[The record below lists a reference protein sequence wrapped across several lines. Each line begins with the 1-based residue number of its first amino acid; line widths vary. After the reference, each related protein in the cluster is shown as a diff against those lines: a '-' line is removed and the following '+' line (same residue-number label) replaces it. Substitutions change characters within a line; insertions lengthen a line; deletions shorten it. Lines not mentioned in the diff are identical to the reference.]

1 MPRLITL
8 LVCSLFAIKALV
20 LIDAT
25 GLWSDELYS
34 VGKSFQPSLTGL
46 LAMLRNDTHP
56 PLYYIVLW
64 VWGQVLAQTP
74 LTLRLLSWLAY
85 LAGAALVVRQS
96 AAMTSL
102 GSTRTAVSVAAL
114 LMICSP
120 YPIRFSVEGKSY
132 ALLVALVALSWWCR
146 RRWLEGRGAAWTYGL
161 SVALASLTHFYGA
174 FLFAAA
180 AGWDGWQRRWPLARA
195 ALIGLLPT
203 TLWIVY
209 ASTYLFSSRSGSWI
223 GVPDFALL
231 EDTLARGLGWWPL
244 PRLLVM
250 LAVVLL
256 LRRRGLTT
264 DGGEL
269 DRSARWRLLDR
280 SGLIPSGLMVLAVVL
295 VSFLKPLAFSRYF
308 VVLVPAVV
316 TWLAVETAAL
326 SFNRLGRRLL
336 AVMVSLLLLGW
347 WFHSFREIR
356 AGGVREQSNFR
367 AVSRLTAGMTER
379 FSPRP
384 RLFNL
389 SDRMEGVSQVPWRD
403 EDELDDRLN
412 VSPAPTVIWL
422 AASGP
427 EPVMRRRLLPLE
439 RRVRQA
445 GYRCEVRSAE
455 LANAR
460 VLLCT
465 AGET

>member
-8 LVCSLFAIKALV
+8 LVCSLFALKALV

-34 VGKSFQPSLTGL
+34 VGKSFQPSLMGL
-46 LAMLRNDTHP
+46 VEMLRNDTHP
-56 PLYYIVLW
+56 PLYYLVLW
-64 VWGQVLAQTP
+64 GWGQALDQTP
-74 LTLRLLSWLAY
+74 LTSRLLSWLAY

-96 AAMTSL
+96 AAMASH

-114 LMICSP
+114 LMLCSP

-132 ALLVALVALSWWCR
+132 ALLVALVALCWWCR
-146 RRWLEGRGAAWTYGL
+146 RRWLDGTGADWAYGL
-161 SVALASLTHFYGA
+161 SVVLASLTHFYGA

-180 AGWDGWQRRWPLARA
+180 AVWDGWQHRWPLARA
-195 ALIGLLPT
+195 AVIGLLPT

-209 ASTYLFSSRSGSWI
+209 ASAYLFSSRSGSWI
-223 GVPDFALL
+223 GGPDFALL
-231 EDTLARGLGWWPL
+231 EDTLARSLGWWPL
-244 PRLLVM
+244 PRLLVI
-250 LAVVLL
+250 LAVVVL

-269 DRSARWRLLDR
+269 DPSTQWRLLDR
-280 SGLIPSGLMVLAVVL
+280 SGLIPSGLMVLAVVM
-295 VSFLKPLAFSRYF
+295 VSFFKPLAFSRYF
-308 VVLVPAVV
+308 VVLVPAVA

-326 SFNRLGRRLL
+326 SFNRLGRRIL
-336 AVMVSLLLLGW
+336 AVMVALLLLGW
-347 WFHSFREIR
+347 WSHSFREIR

-367 AVSRLTAGMTER
+367 AVSRLTAGMTDR

-389 SDRMEGVSQVPWRD
+389 SDRMEGVSLAPWGD
-403 EDELDDRLN
+403 EDELDDRLQ
-412 VSPAPTVIWL
+412 VSPAPTAIWL

-427 EPVMRRRLLPLE
+427 EPVMRRRLRPLE
-439 RRVRQA
+439 RRVKQA
-445 GYRCEVRSAE
+445 GYRCELRSAE

-460 VLLCT
+460 VLLCSARQT
-465 AGET
+465 

>member
-8 LVCSLFAIKALV
+8 LVCTLFAFKALV

-46 LAMLRNDTHP
+46 VEMLRNDTHP
-56 PLYYIVLW
+56 PLYYVVLW
-64 VWGQVLAQTP
+64 GWGQALAQTP

-85 LAGAALVVRQS
+85 LIGAALVVRQS
-96 AAMTSL
+96 AAMAPR

-114 LMICSP
+114 LMLCSP

-132 ALLVALVALSWWCR
+132 ALLVALVALCWWCR
-146 RRWLEGRGAAWTYGL
+146 RRWLDGSGAAWSYGL

-180 AGWDGWQRRWPLARA
+180 AVWDGWQHRWGLARA

-231 EDTLARGLGWWPL
+231 EDTLARSLGWWPL
-244 PRLLVM
+244 PRLLVI
-250 LAVVLL
+250 LAVVVL
-256 LRRRGLTT
+256 LRRRGLTA

-269 DRSARWRLLDR
+269 DPSSRWRLLDR
-280 SGLIPSGLMVLAVVL
+280 SGLIPSGLMVLAVVM
-295 VSFLKPLAFSRYF
+295 VSFIKPLAFSRYF
-308 VVLVPAVV
+308 VVLVPAVA

-336 AVMVSLLLLGW
+336 AVMVTVLLLGW
-347 WFHSFREIR
+347 WSHSFREIR

-367 AVSRLTAGMTER
+367 AVSRLTAGMSDR
-379 FSPRP
+379 YSPRP

-389 SDRMEGVSQVPWRD
+389 SDRMEGVSLVPWAD
-403 EDELDDRLN
+403 EDALDDRLKG
-412 VSPAPTVIWL
+412 SFPPPVIWL

-427 EPVMRRRLLPLE
+427 DPVMRRRLGPLE
-439 RRVRQA
+439 QRVRQA
-445 GYRCEVRSAE
+445 GYRCELRSAE

-460 VLLCT
+460 VLLCS
-465 AGET
+465 AGQT